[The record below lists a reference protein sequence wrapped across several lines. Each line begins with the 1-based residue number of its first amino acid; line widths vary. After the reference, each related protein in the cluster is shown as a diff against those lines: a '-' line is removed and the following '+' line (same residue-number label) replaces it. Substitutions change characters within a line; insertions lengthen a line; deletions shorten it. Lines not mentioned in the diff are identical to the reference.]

1 MKQAILGRSETAR
14 SREQPRSC
22 VVLLGTIL
30 CLAAVSSI
38 PMGFAHANLPDNA
51 GLREKPMSK
60 SIAEGVATM
69 DEATK
74 ANIFHEVLKRRAAGE
89 NVEPAL
95 WNDFVSA
102 QNDALRSG
110 PRIGE
115 KVPDF
120 KLPDQNGREHS
131 LEQLMGP
138 NGLLLVFVRSADW

>member
-1 MKQAILGRSETAR
+1 
-14 SREQPRSC
+14 
-22 VVLLGTIL
+22 
-30 CLAAVSSI
+30 
-38 PMGFAHANLPDNA
+38 
-51 GLREKPMSK
+51 MSK
-60 SIAEGVATM
+60 NIAEGVATM

-74 ANIFHEVLKRRAAGE
+74 VNIFHEVLKRRAAGE

-110 PRIGE
+110 PSIGE

-131 LEQLMGP
+131 QEQLMGP

>member
-1 MKQAILGRSETAR
+1 
-14 SREQPRSC
+14 
-22 VVLLGTIL
+22 
-30 CLAAVSSI
+30 
-38 PMGFAHANLPDNA
+38 
-51 GLREKPMSK
+51 MSK
-60 SIAEGVATM
+60 NIAEGVATM

-74 ANIFHEVLKRRAAGE
+74 ANIVHEVLKRRAAGE